1 MDIFTIRK
9 LMHDINGT
17 ECLAVYAKSNIKISK
32 IQLSATCGTDI
43 ALMAMLNKLQ
53 DGDEVKNEKTF
64 IVYDNPV
71 FSEKDLIY
79 AIKFAYTAEGILVN
93 LIDSGDDLILE
104 KGQILIIRA
113 KPQDAGDYINININ
127 F

>member
-1 MDIFTIRK
+1 METYTARK

-43 ALMAMLNKLQ
+43 ALMVMLNKLQ
-53 DGDEVKNEKTF
+53 AGDEAKNEKTF

-71 FSEKDLIY
+71 FAEKDLIY
-79 AIKFAYTAEGILVN
+79 ALKFAYMAEGTLIN
-93 LIDSGDDLILE
+93 LIDGSDDLMLE
-104 KGQILIIRA
+104 KGQILVIRA